1 MPRKFST
8 KKLTDLPL
16 TSGYFNQE
24 PHGPTLGYV
33 EEPAVKFIKQERKR
47 LNLDTKDA
55 ELFAQLE
62 KESQGIPK

>member
-16 TSGYFNQE
+16 TSGYFNNQ

-33 EEPAVKFIKQERKR
+33 QEPAVTYIKNERAKLNQDKLDADLFER
-47 LNLDTKDA
+47 LA
-55 ELFAQLE
+55 
-62 KESQGIPK
+62 KESNP